1 MHHLFRY
8 DFFGEAEILTGI
20 NVRKFTVRSVE
31 DALTCYRI
39 GGEDFEALSRQWGI
53 NYSPKSR
60 ERSFANACID

>member
-39 GGEDFEALSRQWGI
+39 GGEDFEALVAPNGG
-53 NYSPKSR
+53 
-60 ERSFANACID
+60 